1 MEDWKTR
8 EVVNT
13 ESVHR
18 NAIIMAP
25 ISLTKSN
32 RFTKETTI
40 HLKKLYDG
48 IEFTEVCLAC
58 FLYYEILCVF

>member
-1 MEDWKTR
+1 MEVNIEWWIGSWSNNWSPWKTR
-8 EVVNT
+8 GVINT

-32 RFTKETTI
+32 RLTKETII
-40 HLKKLYDG
+40 HLKKIYDG
-48 IEFTEVCLAC
+48 IEFM
-58 FLYYEILCVF
+58 